1 MDPQLL
7 MYHGT
12 TKWALKL
19 LNRPWEL
26 LNEPTHGYCM
36 DPGTT
41 KETLELLNAPWNLY
55 INPITNN

>member
-1 MDPQLL
+1 M
-7 MYHGT
+7 GSET
-12 TKWALKL
+12 TKQTLGTI
-19 LNRPWEL
+19 

-55 INPITNN
+55 MNPRTNN